1 MFHKNNSF
9 NNLVHYFINNI
20 QPFKYYC
27 MDAIS
32 NISVLINLLLIGMFI
47 VFIVLSL
54 VYVLGKILIYF
65 SNIFH
70 VKEASLDVEKEIEN
84 KINNLTNG
92 KGRVLKI
99 TKLD

>member
-1 MFHKNNSF
+1 
-9 NNLVHYFINNI
+9 
-20 QPFKYYC
+20 

-54 VYVLGKILIYF
+54 VYVLGKILIYI
-65 SNIFH
+65 SNIFN
-70 VKEASLDVEKEIEN
+70 VKEVSLDVENEIEN

>member
-1 MFHKNNSF
+1 
-9 NNLVHYFINNI
+9 
-20 QPFKYYC
+20 

-32 NISVLINLLLIGMFI
+32 NISILINILLIGMFI
-47 VFIVLSL
+47 VFIVLFL

-65 SNIFH
+65 SNIFN
-70 VKEASLDVEKEIEN
+70 VKEVSLDVKNEIEN

-99 TKLD
+99 KKLD

>member
-1 MFHKNNSF
+1 MN
-9 NNLVHYFINNI
+9 
-20 QPFKYYC
+20 
-27 MDAIS
+27 AIS

-65 SNIFH
+65 SNIIN
-70 VKEASLDVEKEIEN
+70 VNEASLDVKNKIEN

-99 TKLD
+99 TKLH

>member
-1 MFHKNNSF
+1 
-9 NNLVHYFINNI
+9 
-20 QPFKYYC
+20 
-27 MDAIS
+27 MDATS

-65 SNIFH
+65 SKIFN
-70 VKEASLDVEKEIEN
+70 VKEESLDVKKKIEN

>member
-1 MFHKNNSF
+1 
-9 NNLVHYFINNI
+9 
-20 QPFKYYC
+20 

-32 NISVLINLLLIGMFI
+32 NISVLINLLLIGMFV

-54 VYVLGKILIYF
+54 VYVLAKILIYF
-65 SNIFH
+65 SNIFS
-70 VKEASLDVEKEIEN
+70 VKEVSLDVEKEIEN

-92 KGRVLKI
+92 KGRILKI

>member
-1 MFHKNNSF
+1 
-9 NNLVHYFINNI
+9 
-20 QPFKYYC
+20 

-65 SNIFH
+65 SNILN
-70 VKEASLDVEKEIEN
+70 VKEASLDVEKEIEK

>member
-1 MFHKNNSF
+1 MN
-9 NNLVHYFINNI
+9 
-20 QPFKYYC
+20 
-27 MDAIS
+27 AIS

-65 SNIFH
+65 SNIIN
-70 VKEASLDVEKEIEN
+70 VNEASLDVKNEIEN

-99 TKLD
+99 TKLH

>member
-1 MFHKNNSF
+1 
-9 NNLVHYFINNI
+9 
-20 QPFKYYC
+20 

-32 NISVLINLLLIGMFI
+32 NISVLINLLLIGMFV

-54 VYVLGKILIYF
+54 VYVLAKILIYF
-65 SNIFH
+65 SNIFS

-92 KGRVLKI
+92 KGRILKI

>member
-1 MFHKNNSF
+1 
-9 NNLVHYFINNI
+9 
-20 QPFKYYC
+20 

-54 VYVLGKILIYF
+54 VYVLGIILIYF
-65 SNIFH
+65 SNIFN

>member
-1 MFHKNNSF
+1 
-9 NNLVHYFINNI
+9 
-20 QPFKYYC
+20 

-65 SNIFH
+65 SNIIN
-70 VKEASLDVEKEIEN
+70 VNEASLDVKNEIEN

-99 TKLD
+99 TKLH

>member
-1 MFHKNNSF
+1 
-9 NNLVHYFINNI
+9 
-20 QPFKYYC
+20 

-65 SNIFH
+65 SNIFNM
-70 VKEASLDVEKEIEN
+70 KEASLDVEKEIEK

>member
-1 MFHKNNSF
+1 
-9 NNLVHYFINNI
+9 
-20 QPFKYYC
+20 

-65 SNIFH
+65 SKIFN
-70 VKEASLDVEKEIEN
+70 VKEESLDVKKKIEN